1 MDQLYRLI
9 LHNQNQLYALQS
21 DDGKAYP
28 LQKGF
33 LNPDLVRQHLEG
45 KITLGTR
52 LLQQA
57 TNTAKAGAIDI
68 DVPRDAPTLPEA
80 LEIARKIQ
88 DAASACGLNAY
99 LEFSGARGFHVWIFA
114 DQPLPG
120 KTWIPALKNLAAAVG
135 FQAKEVFPY
144 GETSD
149 RETKSIKL
157 PGGINRKSGKH
168 CGFIPDEPEWA
179 EGLPTVPQNQA
190 ASMVEFVQNPVGAI
204 AALAAA
210 QADGSN
216 SFSVDTNGQPQ
227 RKKKEE
233 KGRSFHVFHSDE
245 HPACIQY
252 LMANGAPTDQE
263 YNQTNIT
270 LARYAL
276 SRGLDDD
283 AALALAESMAKATPD
298 THPTSKDFS
307 GKLANFKSAWNSAK
321 RNPEKYQWGCSYI
334 WGSDEL
340 NRAGACIGKRCPIHP
355 GDHPGSSTQPQ
366 PTGKFLNRLIWNA
379 IQALSERGAEI
390 RASLILAEL
399 ENLKTVDQFTWEAT
413 AADEAAERE
422 AIAFILHNPEA
433 GLQEAVQL
441 DIPVAG
447 FISTTGLNAT
457 EYLQALEREK
467 PCNLHTFQHHLE
479 RIRDTGLRVVATKS
493 AQQSSK
499 DLSDR
504 TQPVPETL
512 DRLLSESQKLLRR
525 SSSEVQPMSA
535 YSSELMG
542 DLFGKP
548 DAAIATPSGW
558 LNNSLNGG
566 FAPGRLYVIG
576 APPGAGKTTLC
587 CWCAD
592 YAASSGLPVLYSAF
606 EMSRIQLWI
615 YSLARLSG
623 INSALIES
631 KRWNDDSYQ
640 TRETLLSRVTKAA
653 RDYHA
658 QIAPSL
664 SILESGPEH
673 TPARL
678 KGAISQVRHSLGL
691 DDSEPVLVVIDYLQL
706 MLSGDEKL
714 DTAAAETLRV
724 SRIATSLK
732 QLARDTN
739 TAVIAIS
746 DITKA
751 AYQEALRTGSLDMS
765 ALRDSFKIAHAAD
778 AIALL
783 QTGKITVG
791 KGDNAT
797 QQDQLQLAAAKHPE
811 KARLIE
817 QARLKNPLNQASK
830 DTYARLSILKN
841 RGGMLADPLFVYQKA
856 LHRFKPIDLDLGE
869 SSNDE
874 AI

>member
-1 MDQLYRLI
+1 MNQLYRLI
-9 LHNQNQLYALQS
+9 LHTQNQLYALQS
-21 DDGKAYP
+21 TDGKAYP

-33 LNPDLVRQHLEG
+33 LSPDLVQQHLEG
-45 KITLGTR
+45 KITLGAR
-52 LLQQA
+52 LLQEGS
-57 TNTAKAGAIDI
+57 NTAKAGCIDI
-68 DVPRDAPTLPEA
+68 DCPRDAQTLPEA
-80 LEIARKIQ
+80 LAIARKIQ
-88 DAASACGLNAY
+88 DAAKARGLSAY
-99 LEFSGARGFHVWIFA
+99 EEFSGARGFHVWLFA
-114 DQPLPG
+114 DQPVPG

-149 RETKSIKL
+149 RETKCIKL
-157 PGGINRKSGKH
+157 PSGLHRKSGKR
-168 CGFIPDEPEWA
+168 CGFLLADPEWTD
-179 EGLPTVPQNQA
+179 EVPIVPQNQA
-190 ASMVEFVQNPVGAI
+190 ALMAEFGQNPAQAI
-204 AALAAA
+204 AALATEVTAPEHNGKTA
-210 QADGSN
+210 LHQQTKSDTSSIFE
-216 SFSVDTNGQPQ
+216 SF
-227 RKKKEE
+227 RA
-233 KGRSFHVFHSDE
+233 DE

-252 LMANGAPTDQE
+252 LIKHGAPADQE
-263 YNQTNIT
+263 YNQTNVT

-276 SRGLDDD
+276 SRGLGDD
-283 AALALAESMAKATPD
+283 AALALANAVGRATPD
-298 THPTSKDFS
+298 SHPTSKDLS

-321 RNPEKYQWGCSYI
+321 RKPELYQWGCSYI

-340 NRAGACIGKRCPIHP
+340 NRAGACIGKQCPIY
-355 GDHPGSSTQPQ
+355 PGSRTQPQ
-366 PTGKFLNRLIWNA
+366 PTGKPLNQLIWKA
-379 IQALSERGAEI
+379 IQILSERGAEI

-399 ENLKTVDQFTWEAT
+399 ENLKTGDQPNWQAT
-413 AADEAAERE
+413 AADEAAEWE
-422 AIAFILHNPEA
+422 AIAFILHN
-433 GLQEAVQL
+433 QEVGMAYAVQL
-441 DIPVAG
+441 DIPQAG
-447 FISTTGLNAT
+447 FISTTGLDAR

-467 PCNLHTFQHHLE
+467 PCNSQTFQHHLE
-479 RIRDTGLRVVATKS
+479 RIRDTGLRVLAQQK
-493 AQQSSK
+493 AQQSTK

-512 DRLLSESQKLLRR
+512 DRLLTESQKLLRR
-525 SSSEVQPMSA
+525 TSSEVQPMSA
-535 YSSELMG
+535 YSRELMG

-558 LNNSLNGG
+558 LNNALNGG
-566 FAPGRLYVIG
+566 LAPGRFYVIG
-576 APPGAGKTTLC
+576 APPGAGKTTFC
-587 CWCAD
+587 GWCAD
-592 YAASSGLPVLYSAF
+592 YAAGAGVPVLYAAF

-631 KRWNDDSYQ
+631 KRWNDESYQ
-640 TRETLLSRVTKAA
+640 PRETLFSRVTEAA
-653 RDYHA
+653 RNYHT
-658 QIAPSL
+658 QIAPRL
-664 SILESGPEH
+664 TILEAGPEN

-678 KGAISQVRHSLGL
+678 KGAIAQVRHSLAL
-691 DDSEPVLVVIDYLQL
+691 DESEPVLVVVDYLQL

-739 TAVIAIS
+739 TAFIAIS

-791 KGDNAT
+791 KGDNAQ
-797 QQDQLQLAAAKHPE
+797 QQDQLQLAALKYPE

-817 QARLKNPLNQASK
+817 QARLRHPLNQVSK

-856 LHRFKPIDLDLGE
+856 LHRFQPLDLDLGE
-869 SSNDE
+869 ASDDE

>member
-9 LHNQNQLYALQS
+9 LHHQNQLFALQS
-21 DDGKAYP
+21 TDGKAYP

-33 LNPDLVRQHLEG
+33 LSPDLVQQHLEG
-45 KITLGTR
+45 KITLGAR
-52 LLQQA
+52 LLQQG
-57 TNTAKAGAIDI
+57 TNTAKCGAIDI
-68 DVPRDAPTLPEA
+68 DVPRDASTLPEA
-80 LEIARKIQ
+80 LAITRKIQ
-88 DAASACGLNAY
+88 DAASARGLNAY
-99 LEFSGARGFHVWIFA
+99 LEFSGARGFHVWLFA
-114 DQPLPG
+114 NQPVPG
-120 KTWIPALKNLAAAVG
+120 KTWIPALKNLAAAAG
-135 FQAKEVFPY
+135 FQAKEIFPY

-168 CGFIPDEPEWA
+168 CGFIPDEPEWS

-190 ASMVEFVQNPVGAI
+190 AIMADFVQNPAGAI
-204 AALAAA
+204 AALAAEA
-210 QADGSN
+210 IAPEPNGKTVAHQEAKS
-216 SFSVDTNGQPQ
+216 DTS
-227 RKKKEE
+227 RFE
-233 KGRSFHVFHSDE
+233 SFHPDE
-245 HPACIQY
+245 HPACIRY
-252 LMANGAPTDQE
+252 LLAHGAPTDE
-263 YNQTNIT
+263 DYNHTNIT

-276 SRGLDDD
+276 SRKLDDD
-283 AALALAESMAKATPD
+283 AALVLVQSMAKATPD
-298 THPTSKDFS
+298 SHPTSKDLS
-307 GKLANFKSAWNSAK
+307 GKLANFRSAWNSAK
-321 RNPEKYQWGCSYI
+321 RHPEKYQWGCSYI

-340 NRAGACIGKRCPIHP
+340 NRAGACIGKKCPVHP
-355 GDHPGSSTQPQ
+355 GDRAQPQ
-366 PTGKFLNRLIWNA
+366 PTGKLLNRLIWNA
-379 IQALSERGAEI
+379 IQTLSERGAEI

-399 ENLKTVDQFTWEAT
+399 ENLKPVDQSSWEAT
-413 AADEAAERE
+413 AADDAAERE
-422 AIAFILHNPEA
+422 AIAFILHNSEVGMA
-433 GLQEAVQL
+433 YAVQL
-441 DIPVAG
+441 DIPAAG
-447 FISTTGLNAT
+447 FISTTGLDVR

-467 PCNLHTFQHHLE
+467 PCNPLSFQHHLE
-479 RIRDTGLRVVATKS
+479 RIRDTGLRVAATKS
-493 AQQSSK
+493 AHQSAK

-504 TQPVPETL
+504 SQPVPETL
-512 DRLLSESQKLLRR
+512 DRLLIESQKLLRR
-525 SSSEVQPMSA
+525 TSSEVQPMTA
-535 YSSELMG
+535 YSRELMG

-558 LNNSLNGG
+558 LNNALNGG

-576 APPGAGKTTLC
+576 APPGAGKTTFC
-587 CWCAD
+587 GWCAD
-592 YAASSGLPVLYSAF
+592 KAAGAGMPVLYAAF

-631 KRWNDDSYQ
+631 KRWNDESYQ
-640 TRETLLSRVTKAA
+640 PRETLLSRVTQAA
-653 RDYHA
+653 RDYHT
-658 QIAPSL
+658 QIAQKL
-664 SILESGPEH
+664 TILEAGPEH

-678 KGAISQVRHSLGL
+678 KGAIAQVRHSLGL
-691 DDSEPVLVVIDYLQL
+691 DESAPALVIVDYLQL

-732 QLARDTN
+732 QLARETN
-739 TAVIAIS
+739 TAVVAIS

-797 QQDQLQLAAAKHPE
+797 QQDQLQLAAAKYPD

-817 QARLKNPLNQASK
+817 QARLKHPLNPSSK

-841 RGGMLADPLFVYQKA
+841 RGGMMADPLFVYQKA
-856 LHRFKPIDLDLGE
+856 LHRFQPIDLDLGE
-869 SSNDE
+869 TSDDE